1 MITNF
6 LAIVIGWYLVITSLY
21 LLLRYEQAKSVMIEV
36 MEQRSLLFILAIITL
51 ILGLIMVT
59 VHNVWVL
66 AWPVIITLFCW
77 LVLISGILRLF
88 CPDTVIRMGQAFL
101 DDPIKMKVAALI
113 FLLIGLFLLFQVY
126 SLFFYSMP

>member
-36 MEQRSLLFILAIITL
+36 MEQRGLLFILAIITL
-51 ILGLIMVT
+51 ILGLMMVT

-77 LVLISGILRLF
+77 LVLLSGILRLF
-88 CPDTVIRMGQAFL
+88 CPDSVIRMGQAFI
-101 DDPIKMKVAALI
+101 DDPIKMKVTALV